1 MPGADPR
8 LPVFLDSRPRARAR
22 PQAVVLAPRPSISLP
37 LSTISPALL
46 AELTSELSTLASV
59 YHKPVQAFIGRGR
72 LTADEVA
79 RGGGGSGSGAR
90 RNLALD
96 AADDLTNAESA
107 TATRAIA
114 VVAQGQRSENLLDF
128 DDDVPA
134 AMSTGTAGSV
144 APAFGGLG
152 GLDFSGGGGG
162 ASGAAPLPA
171 VGARSGA
178 LGGKAAQNPLDDL
191 MGLFD
196 SAGLGAGSTSSGM
209 AAGGGGGLNG
219 LGGFGQAQPQ
229 SQPQHSQS
237 QKKSD
242 LDLMGD
248 LF

>member
-1 MPGADPR
+1 MPPADRRLRIHPCCLPR
-8 LPVFLDSRPRARAR
+8 L
-22 PQAVVLAPRPSISLP
+22 QAVVLAPRPSISLP

-79 RGGGGSGSGAR
+79 RGGSGSGSGAR

-134 AMSTGTAGSV
+134 ATAASA

-152 GLDFSGGGGG
+152 GLDFGGG
-162 ASGAAPLPA
+162 ASATAPLPS
-171 VGARSGA
+171 VGARSGP
-178 LGGKAAQNPLDDL
+178 LPGRAAQNPLDDL

-196 SAGLGAGSTSSGM
+196 SAGLGAGPSSTT
-209 AAGGGGGLNG
+209 AGGGGLNG

-229 SQPQHSQS
+229 SQPQPQQSQSQS